1 MDDPKTNRATNHSG
15 MPVSSLVLT
24 TVFHVPIIF
33 ALLWSP
39 LTTSTPL
46 MPEDAVELTI
56 ERQTT
61 SLASMIQPMAIPEP
75 PVVSPPVQ
83 PPVSVPAPSTPQ
95 VEPAQVPTL
104 ESAVPEPEPAPQP
117 TLRDFPKTE
126 PVIAKTEQKKPAPKA
141 DPKTDSNKALVPPA
155 EGKPQTASPS
165 TPLPNQ
171 ADVDPSKKNERAAR
185 LWGTRYFER
194 MGIRPS
200 HQATLTGT
208 SGRACPLD
216 PEPYK
221 LEITNNKLTVT
232 NDYGIMFSVAVPAD
246 GEIDQLYK
254 RAPMAGDHASD
265 AKGTWMKYR
274 MIGNVK
280 SGKLEIWYNN
290 CVYKLILN

>member
-1 MDDPKTNRATNHSG
+1 
-15 MPVSSLVLT
+15 MPASSVLLAST
-24 TVFHVPIIF
+24 FHASIIF
-33 ALLWSP
+33 ALLWAP
-39 LTTSTPL
+39 LTKIPAL
-46 MPEDAVELTI
+46 VPDDAVELTI
-56 ERQTT
+56 ERQT
-61 SLASMIQPMAIPEP
+61 ASSATMVQPVATPEP
-75 PVVSPPVQ
+75 PVVSPPIQ
-83 PPVSVPAPSTPQ
+83 PPAPVPEQSAPQ
-95 VEPAQVPTL
+95 VEPAQAPTL
-104 ESAVPEPEPAPQP
+104 EGAVPEPEPAPKL

-126 PVIAKTEQKKPAPKA
+126 PVVGKTEQKKPAPKA

-155 EGKPQTASPS
+155 EGRPQTASPP

-171 ADVDPSKKNERAAR
+171 ADVAQPDKARNERLAR
-185 LWGTRYFER
+185 LLGTRYFER

-200 HQATLTGT
+200 HQATLTQA

-221 LEITNNKLTVT
+221 LEIVNNKLTVT
-232 NDYGIMFSVAVPAD
+232 NDYGIMFSVTVPAN

-274 MIGNVK
+274 MMGNVK

-290 CVYKLILN
+290 CVYTLIVY